1 MLESA
6 SQSRAQSVGPATTTV
21 NAPGAPA
28 PRPPPG
34 TLGPARTRRHR
45 GDAGK
50 RRPLAGAP
58 AAGVGRRR
66 PHHHCTWSCA
76 GWRGPVMSRDA
87 GQRRPPPVRG
97 PERGRAPAAGDD
109 RTVISSSHLAHQKH
123 GRAPGAW
130 TRPGGGAKR
139 AGTPV
144 ARRSGCSASAPCAG
158 VWRIRPG
165 RGGGPAARR
174 SQAGRRRNSAGVKA
188 VPARAEGR
196 RRHDS
201 GPLQAPG
208 IWGPCRRGLRGR
220 RAAAGG
226 HKGLRGRRGPG
237 SSDSSPRPSRQ
248 NSSH

>member
-1 MLESA
+1 
-6 SQSRAQSVGPATTTV
+6 
-21 NAPGAPA
+21 
-28 PRPPPG
+28 
-34 TLGPARTRRHR
+34 
-45 GDAGK
+45 
-50 RRPLAGAP
+50 
-58 AAGVGRRR
+58 
-66 PHHHCTWSCA
+66 
-76 GWRGPVMSRDA
+76 MSRDA
-87 GQRRPPPVRG
+87 GQRRPRAGARPNA
-97 PERGRAPAAGDD
+97 RGRRRPH
-109 RTVISSSHLAHQKH
+109 RHLVI
-123 GRAPGAW
+123 APGAPEARPRTWSVESW